1 MTFSFGREVVEAAS
15 VKYRLDM
22 LRPIIRIWTIMT
34 PVLRML
40 TSSISMLYGWACQ
53 QPLAIG
59 GFRRLSEEE
68 KTKFDVL
75 RVPDYSNKGFLIEVS
90 LSYPSYLHDDHNCF
104 PLAPVKRN
112 VADKELSPYAEKAWA
127 ELHGPKDQNRKNC
140 FVHSRIKIDTCC
152 IIEI

>member
-22 LRPIIRIWTIMT
+22 LRPITRIWTIMT

-68 KTKFDVL
+68 KNACSRLLKLRFFD
-75 RVPDYSNKGFLIEVS
+75 RSES
-90 LSYPSYLHDDHNCF
+90 
-104 PLAPVKRN
+104 
-112 VADKELSPYAEKAWA
+112 ELSV
-127 ELHGPKDQNRKNC
+127 LLTR
-140 FVHSRIKIDTCC
+140 
-152 IIEI
+152 